1 MRPLSRSEQNHVE
14 SFNEIITSKHIEIDF
29 SECGT
34 LKEPLTENPRS
45 ITFFPEF
52 DQVALGHQ
60 LRECNLRIAEI
71 SCRWRTVEKNP
82 EIGGEFRLR
91 DVYDS
96 ILRRAPQF
104 SPEAAK
110 GTEIKIFPQLRVID
124 FPQHAG
130 TGNFAAIRIQEHVEP
145 LEMWY
150 YDARLS
156 TAPGRNS
163 GLIQMDTSYCDY
175 LATLLLTKGTFG
187 WQYLFTDVSL
197 RGIFFQET
205 VEGLRRMIS
214 LFPEIFPG
222 RDYSSLAARLEARL

>member
-1 MRPLSRSEQNHVE
+1 MRTLSSSEQNHVE
-14 SFNEIITSKHIEIDF
+14 SFNEVIASKHVEIDF
-29 SECGT
+29 SEFGI

-60 LRECNLRIAEI
+60 LRECNLRIAEL

-91 DVYDS
+91 DLYDS

-104 SPEAAK
+104 PSEAAK
-110 GTEIKIFPQLRVID
+110 GAEIEIFPQLRVID

-130 TGNFAAIRIQEHVEP
+130 TGNFTAIRIQEHVEP

-156 TAPGRNS
+156 TAPGRTS
-163 GLIQMDTSYCDY
+163 GLIQMETSYCDY
-175 LATLLLTKGTFG
+175 LAELLLTKGTFG
-187 WQYLFTDVSL
+187 WQYLFADISL